1 MKTLS
6 RREEQVLLA
15 VWDLKDTAYLLSI
28 KEYLAKITKKDWSVG
43 VIHKP
48 LLQLER
54 KRLIISHIGAATAKR
69 GGRRKKMYRV
79 TQQGFNELKTL
90 KKEQDALWKNFLRL
104 ETVKKIK

>member
-15 VWDLKDTAYLLSI
+15 VWDLKDRAYLLSI
-28 KEYLAKITKKDWSVG
+28 KEYLSKITKKNWSVG

-54 KRLIISHIGAATAKR
+54 KGFIKSRTGAATAMR
-69 GGRRKKMYRV
+69 GGRRKKMYSV
-79 TQQGFNELKTL
+79 TQRGIDGLKTL
-90 KKEQDALWKNFLRL
+90 KKEQDKLWKNFLQI
-104 ETVKKIK
+104 ETAENMK

>member
-1 MKTLS
+1 MNTLS

-28 KEYLAKITKKDWSVG
+28 KEYLSKITKEDWSVG

-54 KRLIISHIGAATAKR
+54 KGFIKSHIGAATAKR
-69 GGRRKKMYRV
+69 GGRRKKIYSV
-79 TQQGFNELKTL
+79 TQQGIDELKTL
-90 KKEQDALWKNFLRL
+90 KKEQDKLWKNFLRP
-104 ETVKKIK
+104 ETAKNIK